1 MKSIKITYFLFKVS
15 NFQRRFFTKR
25 HLESFFSFFFK
36 SFTVYSVLYFSNG
49 VKMYDFYRCD
59 RCTPGFWSFPFC
71 QLCDC
76 DLRGTE
82 DDICNQVIN
91 LVAIWLRMI
100 GVRISL
106 FVYFLK
112 NYIPNSKTYF
122 FIYRKMQVVIASEM
136 LLEDLV
142 ILVFLVLII

>member
-1 MKSIKITYFLFKVS
+1 
-15 NFQRRFFTKR
+15 
-25 HLESFFSFFFK
+25 
-36 SFTVYSVLYFSNG
+36 
-49 VKMYDFYRCD
+49 MYDFYRCD